1 MMLLS
6 EIMAKAVP
14 PRSSIP
20 RKYRWNA
27 ERLFASPKAWETELN
42 AILVEIPAM
51 AQLKG
56 SLDASPAALAD
67 GLARVEDLAARMYRA
82 LVYAGFSY
90 GVDTADQKAAAMNDR
105 AQGAFGR
112 VSASISFVDPE
123 LIAVGR
129 ETLESWASQ
138 EPRLSHYR
146 HYFHNLFRKQA
157 HVRSSEVE
165 ELMGMLSDPFSG
177 PSTTHSMLTNAD
189 MRFPPART
197 SRGTRIPVSQGSLPA
212 ILEDRDRI
220 ARGSAWSGYMGMH
233 VEYRNTLA
241 AALGGSIKQCV
252 FKSRARRFPST
263 LEAALFADN
272 VPVQV
277 FHNAIDVFRRRI
289 PLWQRYFELRRRAL
303 RVGTL
308 RHSDMW
314 APLAKTREVVSYEQ
328 AVRIICK
335 GLAPMGDEYVAAI
348 RQGCLKDRWVDVL
361 PCRGKRE
368 GAFSWGSFGTLPYVL
383 MSFTGDVTSL
393 SVLAHE
399 LGHSMHSYLTWK
411 SQPFVYAPYS
421 TFIAEVASN
430 VHQALVRAFLLRPEA
445 KRDLRI
451 AVLEEAMANFFRYLF
466 VMPTLARFELETH
479 QRVERGEA
487 LTAEAMT
494 DVMTDLLEEG
504 YGKTVRVERNHEGML
519 WAAFP
524 HLYEDYYAFQ
534 YETGIA
540 GAQAISRRILSGDQR
555 AVERYLRFL
564 SSGSSDYPIDA
575 LRKAGVDLATPE
587 PVEEAFDVME
597 GYIGQ
602 LESLVL

>member
-1 MMLLS
+1 
-6 EIMAKAVP
+6 MAKTVP
-14 PRSSIP
+14 PRSAIP

-27 ERLFASPKAWETELN
+27 EHLFSSPKAWETELT
-42 AILVEIPAM
+42 AILEAIPKVEA
-51 AQLKG
+51 LRGKLG
-56 SLDASPAALAD
+56 VSPAALAE
-67 GLARVEDLAARMYRA
+67 GLACVEDLAARMHRA

-90 GVDTADQKAAAMNDR
+90 SVDTADQKAAAMNDR

-112 VSASISFVDPE
+112 VGAAISFVDPD
-123 LIAVGR
+123 LIAIGR
-129 ETLESWASQ
+129 ETLVTWTEQES
-138 EPRLSHYR
+138 RLSCYR

-177 PSTTHSMLTNAD
+177 PSNTHSMLTNAD
-189 MRFPPART
+189 IRFPPARN
-197 SRGTRIPVSQGSLPA
+197 SRGARVPVSQGTLPA
-212 ILEDRDRI
+212 ILEDRDRA
-220 ARGSAWSGYMGMH
+220 ARSSAWRSYTGMH

-241 AALGGSIKQCV
+241 AVLTGSIKQNV
-252 FKSRARRFPST
+252 FKCRARRFDST

-277 FHNAIDVFRRRI
+277 FHNAIDVFRARI
-289 PLWQRYFELRRRAL
+289 PLWQRYFEIRRRAL
-303 RVGTL
+303 RLGTM

-335 GLAPMGDEYVAAI
+335 GLAPMGKEYVSTV
-348 RQGCLKDRWVDVL
+348 REGCLKGRWVDVL
-361 PCRGKRE
+361 PNRGKRE
-368 GAFSWGSFGTLPYVL
+368 GAFSWGAFGTLPYIM

-399 LGHSMHSYLTWK
+399 LGHSMHSLLTWK
-411 SQPFVYAPYS
+411 SQPYVYSPYS

-466 VMPTLARFELETH
+466 LMPTLARFELETH

-487 LTAEAMT
+487 LTAETMT
-494 DVMTDLLEEG
+494 DVMVELLEEG
-504 YGKTVRVERNHEGML
+504 YGKTVRIERNREGML

-524 HLYEDYYAFQ
+524 HLFEDYYAFQ

-540 GAQAISRRILSGDQR
+540 GAQAIAKRILLDDDR
-555 AVERYLRFL
+555 AVDKYIRFL

-575 LRKAGVDLATPE
+575 LRRAGVDLARPE
-587 PVEEAFDVME
+587 PVEEAFDVMA
-597 GYIGQ
+597 GYIDQ
-602 LESLVL
+602 LESLLL